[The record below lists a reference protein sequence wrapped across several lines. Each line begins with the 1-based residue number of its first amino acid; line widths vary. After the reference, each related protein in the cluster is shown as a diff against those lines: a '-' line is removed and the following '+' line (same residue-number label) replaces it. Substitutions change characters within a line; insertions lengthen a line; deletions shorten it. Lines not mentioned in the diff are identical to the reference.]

1 MVIEQWVHAL
11 ALSSGADLPAT
22 VCFLDDGLS
31 APERAALLEESRV
44 ALRAGGEIAVVS
56 SCLSIVEVVD
66 LMISAGFAE
75 VRVSQHRSAL
85 GLPGHG
91 VDDEVSVVL
100 ARAVRPVQDA
110 VP

>member
-22 VCFLDDGLS
+22 VCSLDDCLS
-31 APERAALLEESRV
+31 APERAALLAESRI

-56 SCLSIVEVVD
+56 SRLSVVEVVD

-75 VRVSQHRSAL
+75 VRVSLHRSAL

-91 VDDEVSVVL
+91 ADDEVSVVL
-100 ARAVRPVQDA
+100 ARAVRPIQDA
-110 VP
+110 VR